1 MVPQTLP
8 PQAFSILSPRRQPRG
23 WVELARRLVA
33 FQSGLQLL
41 DGVKALHCGVHV
53 ARVPKVGKPAR
64 RMEGLG
70 TTLGVSAGDKRG
82 KKVRTTHKH
91 RGRERERA
99 CVVPVGWGWF
109 GMVRRLTFPLAS
121 PSVPSFSA
129 SAMTVS
135 ADPPLGSET
144 ALGKG
149 PALPIIIS
157 FWFAFTPTCNNSVHT
172 EGNKE
177 VFGRASEREF
187 KKKWSSLES
196 IPRHSSVEC
205 RVFAYLGPVRIVL

>member
-1 MVPQTLP
+1 MPQILP

-91 RGRERERA
+91 RGREREREPVW
-99 CVVPVGWGWF
+99 CRVVGGGLTSHLSVGVALGPVLLSLRHDGVCRPPVGLRNGF
-109 GMVRRLTFPLAS
+109 GQGPSAAHHHKLLVRLHPDLQQQRS
-121 PSVPSFSA
+121 
-129 SAMTVS
+129 
-135 ADPPLGSET
+135 
-144 ALGKG
+144 
-149 PALPIIIS
+149 
-157 FWFAFTPTCNNSVHT
+157 H
-172 EGNKE
+172 
-177 VFGRASEREF
+177 ER
-187 KKKWSSLES
+187 KQGGVWSSVRTRVQKKVEFAGVD
-196 IPRHSSVEC
+196 PTPFEC
-205 RVFAYLGPVRIVL
+205 RVSSIPWSSPSRPLVFPP

>member
-41 DGVKALHCGVHV
+41 DGVEALHCGVHV

-70 TTLGVSAGDKRG
+70 TTLSVSAGDGRG

-91 RGRERERA
+91 RGRERESLCGA
-99 CVVPVGWGWF
+99 GWLGV
-109 GMVRRLTFPLAS
+109 VRRLTFPLAS
-121 PSVPSFSA
+121 PSFPSFSA

-172 EGNKE
+172 K
-177 VFGRASEREF
+177 GR
-187 KKKWSSLES
+187 KQGGVWSSVRTRVQKKSGVRWSRSHAIRVSSLS
-196 IPRHSSVEC
+196 IPWSSPS
-205 RVFAYLGPVRIVL
+205 RPLVFPP